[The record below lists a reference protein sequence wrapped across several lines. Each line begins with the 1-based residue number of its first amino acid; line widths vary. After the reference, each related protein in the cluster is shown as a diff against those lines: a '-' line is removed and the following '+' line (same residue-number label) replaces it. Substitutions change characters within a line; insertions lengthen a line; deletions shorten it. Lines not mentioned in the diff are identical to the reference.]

1 MPSILAVV
9 EGPMKVALVALLSL
23 VVSLV
28 TGATAAARPT
38 ITVFGAADLAFAL
51 RDISPRFEA
60 THRVKVTLVMGSTGN
75 LAHQVAAGAPADVLF
90 AANEAFVD
98 DLIERGALLR
108 ETRALYAQG
117 RIGIAARPGRG
128 LKQLGALTGPGIRR
142 IAIANPGHAPYGKAA
157 EEALRGAGLWE
168 TVKPR
173 LVYGDNVR
181 HTLQFLETGAVDV
194 AIIALSIAEVPG
206 IEFTLIDAALHLPL
220 NQAAAVTARS
230 AHPDLA
236 QAFIR
241 FVLGPEGRPIMKRY
255 GFLLPGEF

>member
-1 MPSILAVV
+1 
-9 EGPMKVALVALLSL
+9 MKVGFAVALLALVAAH
-23 VVSLV
+23 V
-28 TGATAAARPT
+28 TGVTAASPT

-51 RDISPRFEA
+51 RDIAPRFEA

-75 LAHQVAAGAPADVLF
+75 LAQQVAAGAPADVLF

-128 LKQLGALTGPGIRR
+128 LKQLGGLTGPGTRR

-157 EEALRGAGLWE
+157 EEALRSAGLWE
-168 TVKPR
+168 AVKPR

-181 HTLQFLETGAVDV
+181 HTLQFLETGAVDA
-194 AIIALSIAEVPG
+194 AIIALSIADVPG
-206 IEFTLIDAALHLPL
+206 IEFTLIDAALHAPL

-230 AHPDLA
+230 PHPDLA